1 MESSTAGECLDT
13 DDRPELAVYF
23 ADALSQSLT
32 FDGGTMNKA
41 ELAMLESVWVAEV
54 NNLLPYQPSSRAK
67 KQKEIA
73 EKLVTEGFLE
83 HDKTI
88 MSGVRVEGYA
98 LTHAG
103 RFYYCSNCEDADEP
117 EAVARAPE

>member
-1 MESSTAGECLDT
+1 
-13 DDRPELAVYF
+13 
-23 ADALSQSLT
+23 
-32 FDGGTMNKA
+32 
-41 ELAMLESVWVAEV
+41 MLENVWVAEV
-54 NNLLPYQPSSRAK
+54 NNLLPYQLSRRAK
-67 KQKEIA
+67 TQKEIA

-103 RFYYCSNCEDADEP
+103 RFYYCSTCEDSDESE
-117 EAVARAPE
+117 EAARAAE

>member
-1 MESSTAGECLDT
+1 MWMTLIQNCRYTSPTSW
-13 DDRPELAVYF
+13 V
-23 ADALSQSLT
+23 SLLLLN
-32 FDGGTMNKA
+32 GVTMNKA
-41 ELAMLESVWVAEV
+41 ELAMLENVWVAEV
-54 NNLLPYQPSSRAK
+54 NNLLPYQPSTQAK

-73 EKLVTEGFLE
+73 EKLVSEGFLE

-103 RFYYCSNCEDADEP
+103 RFYYCSSCEGSDEP
-117 EAVARAPE
+117 EEAARAPE